1 MTTRTYRVKLY
12 LSKAAHVALD
22 DQLRAQARLYNAAL
36 EERRWAYKMAGE
48 SVTFVLQSRELTQVR
63 VDDPEYAAVHRT
75 IQVATLRRL
84 DRAFQNFFRRVKKGE
99 KPGYPRFKSS
109 RRWRSLVCDNNIQ
122 ARSMVK
128 LGDNGKGKV
137 RIKGLPPME
146 FRCKRELPPIDNL
159 MELRVIKSARRVEAQ
174 LVFTTEAED
183 PEPVRHP
190 ERPVG
195 VDVGV
200 NAVVALSDG
209 STVPGR
215 NEDRRRTRR
224 LQRRLSRAKK
234 GGHNRRKR
242 VTALAK
248 HRQRQGEAR
257 KGWAHEISAGLVKRY
272 DFIAVEDLAI
282 KNMVRS
288 ASGTVEDPG
297 TNVKA
302 KAGLNRRIQ
311 EQAWGDLI
319 AKVAY
324 KAGSAGVRLVAVDPR
339 NTSQACSGCGA
350 LVPKALSVR
359 VHHCP
364 DCGLTLDRDVN
375 AARNI
380 LRRGLE
386 AHAAGGNHTGV
397 QVGCLSTAPVGAGL
411 HRNPIT
417 HMRVPDA

>member
-159 MELRVIKSARRVEAQ
+159 VELRVIKPARRVEAQ

-195 VDVGV
+195 VDVGI

-209 STVPGR
+209 SMVPGR

-257 KGWAHEISAGLVKRY
+257 KGWAHEISAGLVIEATDCADTRY
-272 DFIAVEDLAI
+272 IAMEVSFTADRRDYDRAIRNAGLITRFTSKPAQAAIASVRNDREAAEAVE
-282 KNMVRS
+282 
-288 ASGTVEDPG
+288 SGAVYWPRWRTG
-297 TNVKA
+297 H
-302 KAGLNRRIQ
+302 
-311 EQAWGDLI
+311 
-319 AKVAY
+319 
-324 KAGSAGVRLVAVDPR
+324 GVP
-339 NTSQACSGCGA
+339 SE
-350 LVPKALSVR
+350 
-359 VHHCP
+359 
-364 DCGLTLDRDVN
+364 
-375 AARNI
+375 
-380 LRRGLE
+380 LRRSRPQPSLTE
-386 AHAAGGNHTGV
+386 RKNSC
-397 QVGCLSTAPVGAGL
+397 QQ
-411 HRNPIT
+411 
-417 HMRVPDA
+417 

>member
-1 MTTRTYRVKLY
+1 
-12 LSKAAHVALD
+12 
-22 DQLRAQARLYNAAL
+22 
-36 EERRWAYKMAGE
+36 
-48 SVTFVLQSRELTQVR
+48 
-63 VDDPEYAAVHRT
+63 
-75 IQVATLRRL
+75 
-84 DRAFQNFFRRVKKGE
+84 
-99 KPGYPRFKSS
+99 
-109 RRWRSLVCDNNIQ
+109 
-122 ARSMVK
+122 
-128 LGDNGKGKV
+128 
-137 RIKGLPPME
+137 ME

-159 MELRVIKSARRVEAQ
+159 VELRVIKSARRVEAQ

-195 VDVGV
+195 VDVGI

-209 STVPGR
+209 SMVPGR
-215 NEDRRRTRR
+215 NEDWRRTRR
-224 LQRRLSRAKK
+224 LQRRVSRAKK

-272 DFIAVEDLAI
+272 DFIAVEDLGI

-297 TNVKA
+297 SNVKA
-302 KAGLNRRIQ
+302 KAGLNRSIQ

-319 AKVAY
+319 AKIAY
-324 KAGSAGVRLVAVDPR
+324 KAASAGVRLVAVDPR
-339 NTSQACSGCGA
+339 NTCQACSGCGA

-417 HMRVPDA
+417 HDA